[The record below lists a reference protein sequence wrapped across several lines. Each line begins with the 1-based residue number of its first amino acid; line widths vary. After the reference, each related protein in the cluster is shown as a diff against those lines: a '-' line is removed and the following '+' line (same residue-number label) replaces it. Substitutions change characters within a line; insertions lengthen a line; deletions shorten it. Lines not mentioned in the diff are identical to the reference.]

1 MLSFPTTTPT
11 RMNMR
16 LKILFSTIALGFFAS
31 CNNNKSTLPG
41 KPIQRDTLQTIK
53 HKDNN
58 SLTVFLN
65 IEYAGELAVFEDPN
79 GRIKET
85 VQNDIANEDFV
96 MFDLLQKKDSF
107 YYVVAYSSL
116 DDRIISEGW
125 IKKNNKLGI
134 YSAAYGDLD
143 CILYEVPFDKEKI
156 VITEKEYNPNIYEVL
171 DFEGKWLKVRIRIE
185 DKVYIG
191 WMPPEIQCSNPYTT
205 CS

>member
-1 MLSFPTTTPT
+1 
-11 RMNMR
+11 MR
-16 LKILFSTIALGFFAS
+16 LKILFSAIALGFLTS
-31 CNNNKSTLPG
+31 CNNNKSAQPG
-41 KPIQRDTLQTIK
+41 KSIQMDTLQTIK

-58 SLTVFLN
+58 SLKVFLN
-65 IEYAGELAVFEDPN
+65 IEFAGELAVFEEPN

-85 VQNDIANEDFV
+85 VQNDITNEDFV
-96 MFDLLQKKDSF
+96 MFDLLHKKDSF
-107 YYVVAYSSL
+107 YYVIAYSGL

-134 YSAAYGDLD
+134 YSAAYGDLH
-143 CILYEVPFDKEKI
+143 CILYEKPYDRERV
-156 VITEKEYNPNIYEVL
+156 VVTEKEYNPNIHEVL
-171 DFEGKWLKVRIRIE
+171 DFEGKWLKVRIKIE